1 MVKRMFGS
9 YERGVFLKVCL
20 WTWPPGDVEV
30 LVFIFPQRV
39 FFLFYLCDYLQPWM
53 KHFIVDSSLDL
64 LALGTILELLFQKN
78 EFELGG
84 EFKNFKKS

>member
-9 YERGVFLKVCL
+9 YERGVFFKGLPLDMATRWC
-20 WTWPPGDVEV
+20 GSAS
-30 LVFIFPQRV
+30 FHISAAS
-39 FFLFYLCDYLQPWM
+39 FFFFFYLCDYLQPWM

-78 EFELGG
+78 EFKLGG
-84 EFKNFKKS
+84 EFKN